1 MPALS
6 MEDKIKY
13 FPLINDG
20 DIQNA
25 CEHLVLEASGDPMG
39 SPENLHEYQTWY
51 RAWGSEG
58 YRNDDTVNGMI
69 AFVRIHGSIDTYG
82 HYVWDERVDKM
93 YVLWLESHVDI
104 GDFDEMCNC
113 RERVIPYISKYA
125 ANPIMYGCSACY
137 WPDAAILE
145 AKRRQE
151 GDDN

>member
-13 FPLINDG
+13 FPLINNG

-25 CEHLVLEASGDPMG
+25 CEHLVLEANGYPMPKDG
-39 SPENLHEYQTWY
+39 QHEYQTWY
-51 RAWGSEG
+51 NAWGSSG
-58 YRNDDTVNGMI
+58 YRNADTVNGMI
-69 AFVRIHGSIDTYG
+69 AFVRIHGSVDTYG

-93 YVLWLESHVDI
+93 YLLWLESHVSEEDYE
-104 GDFDEMCNC
+104 EMCSC
-113 RERVIPYISKYA
+113 RERVISYIPKYA
-125 ANPIMYGCSACY
+125 EDPIMYGCSSFY